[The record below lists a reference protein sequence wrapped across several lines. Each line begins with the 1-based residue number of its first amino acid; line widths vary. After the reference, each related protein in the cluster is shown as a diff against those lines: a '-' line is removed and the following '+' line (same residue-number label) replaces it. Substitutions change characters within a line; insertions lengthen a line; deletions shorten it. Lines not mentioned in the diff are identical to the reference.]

1 MPVVLD
7 PAPHDP
13 ADPGPLPRATV
24 NAVVHP
30 GLVVNVV
37 MIPLEMAEGPDA
49 TMRLA
54 APGPRAAIA
63 LGDPVH
69 PVRPLAIVG
78 RLVPRAMMIATA
90 LPVTTIRPLTRMRPP
105 VSLIA
110 LRGASSKH

>member
-1 MPVVLD
+1 MPVMLD

-24 NAVVHP
+24 NAVVHL
-30 GLVVNVV
+30 GREASVV
-37 MIPLEMAEGPDA
+37 MIPLEMVEGPDA

-63 LGDPVH
+63 LGDRVH
-69 PVRPLAIVG
+69 PGRPLAIVG
-78 RLVPRAMMIATA
+78 RLVPREMMIATA